1 MSSTLPDH
9 ILRQIRGELTEEEKH
24 KQLDKSLGS
33 WWKEYAAR
41 KNDEEAEHVADSLLY
56 DERCHLPRTAPPP
69 VLSSGQ
75 SVAQAVSGGQGQN
88 GPAAGAPAR

>member
-1 MSSTLPDH
+1 M
-9 ILRQIRGELTEEEKH
+9 
-24 KQLDKSLGS
+24 
-33 WWKEYAAR
+33 
-41 KNDEEAEHVADSLLY
+41 ADSLLY